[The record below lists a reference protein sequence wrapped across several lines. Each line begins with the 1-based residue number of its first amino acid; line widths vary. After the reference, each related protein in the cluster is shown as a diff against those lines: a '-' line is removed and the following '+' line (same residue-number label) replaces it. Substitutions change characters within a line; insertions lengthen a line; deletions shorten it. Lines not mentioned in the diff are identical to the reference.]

1 MNGVTRYID
10 GGGPSG
16 GMDDHEPVARSV
28 AVERL
33 LGLRESLGA
42 GSGERVDLAR
52 VAGRVLAEPVD
63 APGDVPR
70 HDRATMDGYAFAADG
85 EYPLELVGEVF
96 PEDDPPGIERGE
108 AVEVATGAPLP
119 ASADAVLMR
128 EEATVEDGALSG
140 PSLDPGTNVYPA
152 GATAAAGERLFEAG
166 RTLAP
171 RHAALLRDVGVGSV
185 TVRRPL
191 EVAVVATGTE
201 IHEGRQPDRD
211 SEMLCNLLRRWG
223 HAPAVEEP
231 VPDDAAAVREA
242 IATGAS
248 ENDAVV
254 TTGGTSVGH
263 ADHVVGT
270 LLEHE
275 VLFRGVALRPGRPVT
290 VASVDGTPVF
300 ALPGKPVAA
309 HTAATLV
316 CRSFF
321 AGEHRLPTL
330 DARAASRL
338 TVPDQEVE
346 FAVPVTL
353 DGSEAT
359 PLGHAD
365 SALALYGERFAPGRV
380 SSSTRVTLA
389 DGLVLTE
396 EGFDAGE
403 RVPVVPYGVVE

>member
-1 MNGVTRYID
+1 MD
-10 GGGPSG
+10 G
-16 GMDDHEPVARSV
+16 HEPVARSV

-33 LGLRESLGA
+33 LGLREDGSA
-42 GSGERVDLAR
+42 GPSERVDLTA
-52 VAGRVLAEPVD
+52 VAGRTLAEPV
-63 APGDVPR
+63 ASPGDVPR
-70 HDRATMDGYAFAADG
+70 HDRATMDGYAVASDA
-85 EYPLELVGEVF
+85 EYPLEVVGEVF
-96 PEDDPPGIERGE
+96 PEDDPPEIGRGE
-108 AVEVATGAPLP
+108 VVAVATGAPLP
-119 ASADAVLMR
+119 ANADAVLMR
-128 EEATVEDGALSG
+128 EDATVEDGTLSG

-152 GATAAAGERLFEAG
+152 GATAGARERLFEAG

-171 RHAALLRDVGVGSV
+171 RHAALLRDVGIGTV

-211 SEMLCNLLRRWG
+211 SEMLCNLLGRWG
-223 HAPAVEEP
+223 HDPTITDP
-231 VPDDAAAVREA
+231 VPDDAATVREA
-242 IATGAS
+242 IATAVA
-248 ENDAVV
+248 EHDAVV
-254 TTGGTSVGH
+254 TTGGTSVGR

-270 LLEHE
+270 LLDHD
-275 VLFRGVALRPGRPVT
+275 VLFRGVTLRPGRPVT
-290 VASVDGTPVF
+290 VASVDGTPIL

-321 AGEHRLPTL
+321 VGEHRLPTV

-338 TVPDQEVE
+338 TVPDENVE

-353 DGSEAT
+353 DGEGAT

-365 SALALYGERFAPGRV
+365 SALSLYGERFAPGRV

-389 DGLVLTE
+389 DGLVLTA

-403 RVPVVPYGVVE
+403 QVSVIPYRVVE

>member
-1 MNGVTRYID
+1 MD
-10 GGGPSG
+10 GRESV
-16 GMDDHEPVARSV
+16 DRSV

-33 LGLRESLGA
+33 LRLRGDPNV
-42 GSGERVDLAR
+42 GPGERVDLAR

-70 HDRATMDGYAFAADG
+70 YDHATMDGYAFAADE
-85 EYPLELVGEVF
+85 EYPLELVDEVF
-96 PEDDPPGIERGE
+96 PEDDPPVIERGE
-108 AVEVATGAPLP
+108 AVAVATGAPLP

-128 EEATVEDGALSG
+128 EEATVEDGTLTG
-140 PSLDPGTNVYPA
+140 PSLTPGANVYPA
-152 GATAAAGERLFEAG
+152 GTTAAAGERLFEAG

-171 RHAALLRDVGVGSV
+171 RHAALLRDAGIGSV

-201 IHEGRQPDRD
+201 ICEGRQPDRD
-211 SEMLCNLLRRWG
+211 SEMLCSLLRRWG
-223 HAPAVEEP
+223 HVPTIKEP

-242 IATGAS
+242 IATAGS

-316 CRSFF
+316 CRPFF
-321 AGEHRLPTL
+321 TGEHRLPTV
-330 DARAASRL
+330 DARAVSRL
-338 TVPDQEVE
+338 TVPDRAVE

-365 SALALYGERFAPGRV
+365 SALALYGERFAPSRV

-403 RVPVVPYGVVE
+403 RVSVVPYGVVE